1 MSVNK
6 VIILGNVTRDPVI
19 KTMSNGNDVAN
30 FDVAT
35 SEKWIDKNTKEK
47 KERVEYHKVVIF
59 SSGLVGI
66 IKNYVKKGS
75 KLYIEGSLQT
85 RKWTDNNNNEKY
97 TTEIVLQGYNCS
109 LQMLDSKPSK
119 ETQTAPKSDGRE
131 FVDNAEE
138 ELIDDDIPF

>member
-59 SSGLVGI
+59 SSDLVGI